1 MLRGDEKE
9 YSRRV
14 DETGQRDEAL
24 WDAFFDQLR
33 RLNMSVEQ
41 AIEASIRMWTM
52 FGEQEINVAPQRRA
66 DVEWLSAQSRV
77 VVDRA
82 RQARA
87 ESRQIREEK
96 REKWLKIVS

>member
-1 MLRGDEKE
+1 M
-9 YSRRV
+9 

-52 FGEQEINVAPQRRA
+52 FGEQENVSIAQSRA
-66 DVEWLSAQSRV
+66 DAEWLSAQSRV